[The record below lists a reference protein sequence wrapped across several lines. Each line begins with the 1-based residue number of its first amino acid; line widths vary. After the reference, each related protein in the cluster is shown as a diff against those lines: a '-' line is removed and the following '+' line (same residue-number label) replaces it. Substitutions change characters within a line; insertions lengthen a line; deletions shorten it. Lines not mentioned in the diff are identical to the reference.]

1 MVSEKVPPV
10 ISDKPHQF
18 WQSLDAWCS
27 EITLEDVERLQ
38 ELLKSQDNDDEYF
51 KVPALGVCVYV
62 CVYMCFCVSF
72 CLCAFIFDY
81 LYASFL
87 QLFRIHNMP
96 FLYPWMYT

>member
-51 KVPALGVCVYV
+51 KVPALGVCVCMCV
-62 CVYMCFCVSF
+62 CVYVFL
-72 CLCAFIFDY
+72 CLFLFVCLY
-81 LYASFL
+81 L
-87 QLFRIHNMP
+87 
-96 FLYPWMYT
+96 